1 MTDGT
6 GILLLLAIIWIG
18 WPLMRI
24 AEHLGALRALAE
36 RNRR

>member
-1 MTDGT
+1 MTEGT

-18 WPLMRI
+18 WPLSRI
-24 AEHLGALRALAE
+24 ADHLGALRKLAE